1 MKVKFET
8 LFQNNI
14 HAIYNLN
21 ETMKDAV
28 CPVFLIYNGPHFL
41 TPLIFKLQK
50 QSYDRKASF

>member
-21 ETMKDAV
+21 KTMKDAV
-28 CPVFLIYNGPHFL
+28 LIM
-41 TPLIFKLQK
+41 K
-50 QSYDRKASF
+50 R

>member
-28 CPVFLIYNGPHFL
+28 L
-41 TPLIFKLQK
+41 TMK
-50 QSYDRKASF
+50 R